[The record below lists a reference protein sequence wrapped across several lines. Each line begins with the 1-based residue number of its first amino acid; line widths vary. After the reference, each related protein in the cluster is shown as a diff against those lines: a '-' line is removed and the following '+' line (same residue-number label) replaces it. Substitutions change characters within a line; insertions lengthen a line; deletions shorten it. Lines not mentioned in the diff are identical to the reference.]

1 MVVLI
6 NWDKPSWNV
15 LLSCSLIGQLCV
27 GGPDYSNCTVNS
39 HAGIGIIVKKLI
51 LWCLLPLLRLLEHS
65 SLDYVKRFSTNLIL
79 MFTSLCRCYV
89 FFWSVTFYVILIIW
103 VLFSFLSSLS
113 QTGNKLEWSFVC
125 SFNTDKQSDETSLT
139 LKVCKLYDWS
149 NFSCTNLYK
158 FFFHVI
164 FYVIKHYIF
173 VSFSFMSLYCVTWHM
188 IIHVFKSSAFAKL
201 CFDSTEQ

>member
-39 HAGIGIIVKKLI
+39 HAGIGIVKKLI
-51 LWCLLPLLRLLEHS
+51 LWCLLLLLRLLEQS

-79 MFTSLCRCYV
+79 MFTSLCRFYV

-125 SFNTDKQSDETSLT
+125 SFNTDKQMKHLSHLRF
-139 LKVCKLYDWS
+139 V
-149 NFSCTNLYK
+149 SCTTDQIFLAQIFIS
-158 FFFHVI
+158 FFFML
-164 FYVIKHYIF
+164 Y
-173 VSFSFMSLYCVTWHM
+173 FMW
-188 IIHVFKSSAFAKL
+188 
-201 CFDSTEQ
+201 

>member
-15 LLSCSLIGQLCV
+15 LLSCSLIVQLCV

-39 HAGIGIIVKKLI
+39 HAGIGIVKKFI
-51 LWCLLPLLRLLEHS
+51 LWCLLLLLRLLEQS

-113 QTGNKLEWSFVC
+113 QMGNKLEIL
-125 SFNTDKQSDETSLT
+125 TETGKEGQTS
-139 LKVCKLYDWS
+139 KKWV
-149 NFSCTNLYK
+149 NLLLAIIYAWL
-158 FFFHVI
+158 VGI
-164 FYVIKHYIF
+164 FYE
-173 VSFSFMSLYCVTWHM
+173 SLEM
-188 IIHVFKSSAFAKL
+188 IQ
-201 CFDSTEQ
+201 T

>member
-39 HAGIGIIVKKLI
+39 HAGIGIVKKLI
-51 LWCLLPLLRLLEHS
+51 LWCLLPSLRLLEQS

-89 FFWSVTFYVILIIW
+89 FFWSVTL
-103 VLFSFLSSLS
+103 
-113 QTGNKLEWSFVC
+113 C
-125 SFNTDKQSDETSLT
+125 D
-139 LKVCKLYDWS
+139 S
-149 NFSCTNLYK
+149 NNL
-158 FFFHVI
+158 
-164 FYVIKHYIF
+164 
-173 VSFSFMSLYCVTWHM
+173 
-188 IIHVFKSSAFAKL
+188 SAFFPFFLHSHRREISWSGAL
-201 CFDSTEQ
+201 CVHSTQTSRWNISHT